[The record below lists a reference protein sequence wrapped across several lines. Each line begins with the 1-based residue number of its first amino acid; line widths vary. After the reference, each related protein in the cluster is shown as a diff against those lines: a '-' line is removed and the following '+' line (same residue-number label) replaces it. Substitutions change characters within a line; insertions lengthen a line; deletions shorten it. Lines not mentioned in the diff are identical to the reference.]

1 MTKNRTCLAMLLA
14 GGEGRRLSPLT
25 SNMAKP
31 AVPFGGRC
39 RIIDYTLSNCV
50 NSGIGTIGVLTQY
63 EASSLHRHIGDG
75 TAWQM
80 RDSEAAADITLLP
93 SSRISSE
100 GYAGTADAIYQN
112 MDYIEWHGPEHVLIL
127 SGDHIYR
134 MDYDELLRT
143 HIASGAAATVAVKR
157 VPWKDASRFGIMN
170 TDESNRIVD
179 FVEKP
184 GRPESNLASMGIYMF
199 RWANLREVLL
209 EDRNDDASS
218 RDFGKDI
225 IPRLL
230 RSGMTLQAHP
240 FDGYWRD
247 VGTVESLW
255 EAHMDIIDGEA
266 HDEEVWP
273 IQTRRWTSSFK
284 SYVSPQV
291 DVRNSYIH
299 SGSTVEGNVNRSFI
313 FGDVAIGSGA
323 DIRESIIMPNAR
335 IGRNAS
341 LSRVILGEGAYVED
355 GAVIGSPNG
364 DVTVIGAGER
374 VAAVQSNF
382 RFAPF
387 QLPDHSHQH
396 PYAQRASSL
405 AGEIVGVEN

>member
-1 MTKNRTCLAMLLA
+1 MTKNRKCLAMLLA

-80 RDSEAAADITLLP
+80 RDSGESADITLLP
-93 SSRISSE
+93 SSRIGSE
-100 GYAGTADAIYQN
+100 GYAGTADAICQN
-112 MDYIEWHGPEHVLIL
+112 MDYIDWYEPEHVLIL

-134 MDYDELLRT
+134 MDYDELLKAHT
-143 HIASGAAATVAVKR
+143 ASGAAATVAVKR

-170 TDESNRIVD
+170 TDENNRIVD

-184 GRPESNLASMGIYMF
+184 ERPESNLASMGIYMF
-199 RWANLREVLL
+199 RWADLREALQ
-209 EDRNDDASS
+209 EDCGDAASS
-218 RDFGKDI
+218 HDFGKDI
-225 IPRLL
+225 IPRML
-230 RSGMTLQAHP
+230 RNGTALQAHP
-240 FDGYWRD
+240 FSGYWRD

-255 EAHMDIIDGEA
+255 EAHMDIIDGET
-266 HDEEVWP
+266 HDEESWP
-273 IQTRRWTSSFK
+273 IQTRRWTSTFK

-291 DVRNSYIH
+291 EVENSYVH
-299 SGSTVEGNVNRSFI
+299 AGSTVEGNVSRSFI

-355 GAVIGSPNG
+355 GAVIGSLNG

-382 RFAPF
+382 KFAPF
-387 QLPDHSHQH
+387 QLPDHIH
-396 PYAQRASSL
+396 PYAKRSSSSL
-405 AGEIVGVEN
+405 AGGIIGVEN

>member
-1 MTKNRTCLAMLLA
+1 MTKKHTCMAMLLA

-80 RDSEAAADITLLP
+80 KDGETAADITLLP
-93 SSRISSE
+93 SSRIGSE

-184 GRPESNLASMGIYMF
+184 ERPESNLASMGIYMF
-199 RWANLREVLL
+199 RWADLREVLL

-355 GAVIGSPNG
+355 GAVIGSLNG

-374 VAAVQSNF
+374 VAAVQTNF

-387 QLPDHSHQH
+387 QLPSHSQH

-405 AGEIVGVEN
+405 AGGIIGVEN